1 MSSEVMRAEGMA
13 AAAPKVEATACAY
26 GADSTAVPPQPAA
39 VEEAQLLRYLPLV
52 KRAAKHLRSQI
63 VPSMALEDLEQIG
76 LLGLLEALRRYGEPD
91 ECFAGF
97 AFKRIRGA
105 MLDELR
111 RQDWRPRQLRQQA
124 HAFNRVARDE
134 FNRRGRAATDSE
146 LAAALNV
153 GLDEVR
159 ELAYASQADAMQS
172 LDELLEAPGWDIAG
186 GGDGAELELQLSLK
200 TALSSL
206 PQREQRLLS
215 LYYQQELN
223 MKEVALVL
231 GLTESRVCQLHK
243 QCLAHVG
250 RRLREA
256 L

>member
-1 MSSEVMRAEGMA
+1 MLSESRADGNGA
-13 AAAPKVEATACAY
+13 FAAP
-26 GADSTAVPPQPAA
+26 AA
-39 VEEAQLLRYLPLV
+39 INEEALLLQYLPLV
-52 KRAAKHLRSQI
+52 KRAARHLRSQI

-76 LLGLLEALRRYGEPD
+76 LLGLLEALRRYGAPD

-124 HAFNRVARDE
+124 HNYDRAVRSE
-134 FNRRGRAATDSE
+134 FNRRGRAATDQE
-146 LAAALNV
+146 LAQALQIS
-153 GLDEVR
+153 LAEVR
-159 ELAYASQADAMQS
+159 ELAYASQAEAMQS
-172 LDELLEAPGWDIAG
+172 LDELLETPGWDIG
-186 GGDGAELELQLSLK
+186 GGNESAALELQLSLRA
-200 TALSSL
+200 ALAEL
-206 PQREQRLLS
+206 PAREQRLLA

-231 GLTESRVCQLHK
+231 ELTESRVCQLHK
-243 QCLAHVG
+243 QCLAFISQ
-250 RRLREA
+250 RLRAA